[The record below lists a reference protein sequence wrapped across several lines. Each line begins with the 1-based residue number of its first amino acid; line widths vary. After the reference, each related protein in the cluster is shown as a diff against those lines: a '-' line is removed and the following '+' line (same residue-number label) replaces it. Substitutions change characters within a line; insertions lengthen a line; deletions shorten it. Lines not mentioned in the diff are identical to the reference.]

1 MNQIENYKELRNDLK
16 QSADKNYRDFSMK
29 ICNSKYQ
36 MLGVRVPQIRKYAK
50 QISQKKIEEFI
61 AIHPTTYEEI
71 LLRGFL
77 IAKLPY
83 NDMLKWFDSQLE
95 YIDNWSSC
103 DLFCSAISKVVQKNK
118 EDFLEKKIVELLDN
132 EYEFTARVGLVVL
145 KCSYVEPDYLNY
157 IFTTTDRLSN
167 REEYYIK
174 MAIAWLISE
183 CFIKYPSITMDYLS
197 RSKMPIWTF
206 NKTISK
212 ICDSYRIDTK
222 TKDFLKKMRK
232 H

>member
-1 MNQIENYKELRNDLK
+1 
-16 QSADKNYRDFSMK
+16 
-29 ICNSKYQ
+29 
-36 MLGVRVPQIRKYAK
+36 
-50 QISQKKIEEFI
+50 
-61 AIHPTTYEEI
+61 
-71 LLRGFL
+71 
-77 IAKLPY
+77 
-83 NDMLKWFDSQLE
+83 MLKWFDSQLE

-103 DLFCSAISKVVQKNK
+103 NLFCSAISKVVQKNK

-132 EYEFTARVGLVVL
+132 EYGFTARVGLVVL
-145 KCSYVEPDYLNY
+145 KCSYVESDYLSY

-167 REEYYIK
+167 REEYYIR
-174 MAIAWLISE
+174 MAITWLISE
-183 CFIKYPSITMDYLS
+183 CFIKYPSTTIDYLS